1 MAKSFLGKKQ
11 RRAQSIFRPF
21 TGQCVHPCL
30 NTALPSPCKPRQ
42 PHACSRRYLSASLTQ
57 KWEAMQPFL
66 QMGRRET
73 VVFSEDSAQVSL
85 PADAPPP
92 PPGQQWQWCKVIPI
106 LTNDRIIFFNEAPPA
121 RPPSFSLD
129 GCPPQTIPVLA
140 VRMIV
145 RLEDVTALH
154 LSPGADDALVV
165 AVRPAATVTYASVM
179 EQDEA
184 SNNCRAC
191 GVQFK
196 FFGKHRHHCR
206 LPPPQAESPHLRCCV
221 SLVLPW

>member
-1 MAKSFLGKKQ
+1 
-11 RRAQSIFRPF
+11 
-21 TGQCVHPCL
+21 
-30 NTALPSPCKPRQ
+30 
-42 PHACSRRYLSASLTQ
+42 
-57 KWEAMQPFL
+57 MQTFL

-73 VVFSEDSAQVSL
+73 VVFSEDSAQVCL

-106 LTNDRIIFFNEAPPA
+106 LTNDRIIFFDEAPPA
-121 RPPSFSLD
+121 RPPSFSLN

-145 RLEDVTALH
+145 RLEDITALH

-165 AVRPAATVTYASVM
+165 AVRSAATVTYASVM

-191 GVQFK
+191 GVQFS

-206 LPPPQAESPHLRCCV
+206 LPPPQAESSEPHCCV
-221 SLVLPW
+221 PAISSW